1 MDEEEVHYFENLLG
15 KNKSKQGEKKFKKE
29 ISQEGW
35 DEDLFSFLDNITSAV
50 KTDVKTYQPFF
61 KEEGVLEDIEIDQLV
76 KNANAPITIDK
87 KKLMKKGGKEGEEN
101 EDEEENSD

>member
-50 KTDVKTYQPFF
+50 KTDVKTY
-61 KEEGVLEDIEIDQLV
+61 
-76 KNANAPITIDK
+76 
-87 KKLMKKGGKEGEEN
+87 
-101 EDEEENSD
+101 